1 MWASCPSHKTS
12 LTPSRAHSWIIVSS
26 DVPTPTPYR
35 FKFKARPLNPKIF
48 QPGYQGLCGVVREEV
63 RAPTIPVAPRLATAE
78 REAKRKQSEQAQ
90 DQTGFV
96 FKALDPP
103 KGMFEAVKV
112 PTCDALE
119 TYSTA
124 CTIAIHMHVCL
135 ILRMAFESDYLI
147 H

>member
-1 MWASCPSHKTS
+1 MCPI
-12 LTPSRAHSWIIVSS
+12 LLF
-26 DVPTPTPYR
+26 R

-103 KGMFEAVKV
+103 KGMFEGVKV
-112 PTCDALE
+112 PCLLVTLRNVPVVSCVCAL
-119 TYSTA
+119 
-124 CTIAIHMHVCL
+124 
-135 ILRMAFESDYLI
+135 
-147 H
+147 